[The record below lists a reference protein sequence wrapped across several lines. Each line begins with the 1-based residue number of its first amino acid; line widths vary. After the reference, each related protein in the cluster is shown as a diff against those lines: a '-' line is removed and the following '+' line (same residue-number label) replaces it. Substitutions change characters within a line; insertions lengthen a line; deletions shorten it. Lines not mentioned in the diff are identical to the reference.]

1 MCRNNDVHRPTWK
14 THVLEVP
21 TSTWKH
27 LMQMCEPGTSGESK
41 TKSSPSAKHSPGFYF
56 LFFFFTSAQTL
67 GTLTFPQAVNVLSV
81 MLERLYEIHRPQTTS
96 ELRDIDSPIRA
107 ERATWIA
114 SLMRYE
120 VDSRRGGGRLLSL
133 PSSFLPLPGVLQ
145 ITSPDPGVLASDWP
159 QQAYL
164 PNKACLI
171 GPQETMAC
179 VNSPG
184 ALDSRPTQQSL
195 C

>member
-1 MCRNNDVHRPTWK
+1 MFISQLGKPMCWKFPTAHENTSCKCVSLAPRASRKQKAVHRLNIP
-14 THVLEVP
+14 L
-21 TSTWKH
+21 
-27 LMQMCEPGTSGESK
+27 
-41 TKSSPSAKHSPGFYF
+41 GFRF
-56 LFFFFTSAQTL
+56 LFTSAQTP
-67 GTLTFPQAVNVLSV
+67 GTLTFPQAVNVFSV
-81 MLERLYEIHRPQTTS
+81 MLEQLYEIHRPQTTS
-96 ELRDIDSPIRA
+96 ERRDIDSPIRA
-107 ERATWIA
+107 ERATWIT

-164 PNKACLI
+164 PNKPCLI

>member
-1 MCRNNDVHRPTWK
+1 MK
-14 THVLEVP
+14 TTYANVSLAP
-21 TSTWKH
+21 RADWIKN
-27 LMQMCEPGTSGESK
+27 
-41 TKSSPSAKHSPGFYF
+41 SPSVKHSPVLVSASAKSGQIWRRPHF
-56 LFFFFTSAQTL
+56 LQT
-67 GTLTFPQAVNVLSV
+67 VNLLSV
-81 MLERLYEIHRPQTTS
+81 MLKPLYEIHRPQTTS
-96 ELRDIDSPIRA
+96 ERGDIDSPIRREA
-107 ERATWIA
+107 ATWIK

-120 VDSRRGGGRLLSL
+120 VDRLLSL
-133 PSSFLPLPGVLQ
+133 LSSFLPLPGVLQ
-145 ITSPDPGVLASDWP
+145 ITSPDSGVLASDWP

-171 GPQETMAC
+171 GPRETMAC

>member
-1 MCRNNDVHRPTWK
+1 MFISQLGKTTCWK
-14 THVLEVP
+14 FQAT
-21 TSTWKH
+21 TSWKH
-27 LMQMCEPGTSGESK
+27 FMQMWAWSALYWNK
-41 TKSSPSAKHSPGFYF
+41 NSPSAKYSPV
-56 LFFFFTSAQTL
+56 LVSASAKSGQIWRFSTLLQT
-67 GTLTFPQAVNVLSV
+67 VNLLSV
-81 MLERLYEIHRPQTTS
+81 MLKPLYEIHRPQTMS
-96 ELRDIDSPIRA
+96 EQRDIDSPIRT
-107 ERATWIA
+107 ETATWIKT
-114 SLMRYE
+114 LMRYE
-120 VDSRRGGGRLLSL
+120 VDSQRGGDGVLSL

-145 ITSPDPGVLASDWP
+145 ITSPDPGVLASDWL

-171 GPQETMAC
+171 GPRETMAC